1 LARVEKQPT
10 EEELEAARA
19 RARADAEERFAYER
33 SGREPDDQ
41 PGEQPFAYAP
51 EDVQA
56 EYARAYENALAAL
69 RRRSSSAAD

>member
-1 LARVEKQPT
+1 MEKQPT
-10 EEELEAARA
+10 EEELESAREA
-19 RARADAEERFAYER
+19 ARADAETRFAYET

-56 EYARAYENALAAL
+56 EYTRVYEETLASL
-69 RRRSSSAAD
+69 RVSAS